1 MEIRKLVQGSWL
13 ATSLLLLCCA
23 DSGSSGGFDVGM
35 ESIRV
40 EELMEKVERL
50 ASDEFQGR
58 LPGTPGEELTINY
71 LAEQFRRNG
80 LSQARSDGSY
90 FQSVPL
96 LGITSNPEGG
106 LVVTRGSSRVEFE
119 YRNEFMGGTRHVKDR
134 VQVSNSELVFV
145 GYGVLAPEYEWDDF
159 GNFDLKGKTLIFLVN
174 DPPLVDPDD
183 NSKLDESMFGG
194 RAMTYYGRW
203 SYKYEIAAEKGAAAC
218 LIIHETGPAGYPWEV
233 VRAGWSGE
241 QFDLMTEDQ
250 NLSRAAIEGWI
261 TWETA
266 EKIFQLAGRNLQELK
281 KAAAQS
287 RFEPVPLDLKVS
299 VAVRNTLHPIT
310 SNNVIARLEGSD
322 PQLKDEHVIYLA
334 HWDHMGTDPELEGD
348 QIYNGARDNGT
359 GTAALL
365 ELAEAFAALKTPP
378 RRSILFLGSTA
389 EEQGL
394 LGSRYYTERPLY
406 PLAKTAAVINM
417 DAMNIWGRSTDVTVV
432 GLGNST
438 LDDVLAEAA
447 HELGRTLRADP
458 EPEKGF
464 FYRSDHFSF
473 AKQGVPSLYVDPG
486 VDFIGQPEGWG
497 LEKRSEYTRER
508 YHKPADEV
516 DSTWDLSGLADDL
529 RLLFLVGYRVANQ
542 DAYPEWK
549 SGTEFKAKREQ
560 MLREAGQ

>member
-1 MEIRKLVQGSWL
+1 MEIFKLVQGSWL

-23 DSGSSGGFDVGM
+23 DSGCSSGFDVGM

-71 LAEQFRRNG
+71 LAEQFSRHG
-80 LSQARSDGSY
+80 LSQAGSDGSY

-96 LGITSNPEGG
+96 LGITSIPEGG

-119 YRNEFMGGTRHVKDR
+119 YRNEFMGGTRHVKNQ

-145 GYGVLAPEYEWDDF
+145 GYGVVAPEYEWDDF
-159 GNFDLKGKTLIFLVN
+159 GTFDVKGKTLICLVN

-183 NSKLDESMFGG
+183 SSKLDERMFGG

-266 EKIFQLAGRNLQELK
+266 ENIFQLAGRNLQDLK
-281 KAAAQS
+281 EAAARL

-378 RRSILFLGSTA
+378 RRSILFLASTA

-394 LGSRYYTERPLY
+394 LGSRYYAERPLY
-406 PLAKTAAVINM
+406 PLTKTAAVINM
-417 DAMNIWGRSTDVTVV
+417 DAMNIWGRSKDVTVV

-497 LEKRSEYTRER
+497 LEKRNEYTRER
-508 YHKPADEV
+508 YHKPADEI
-516 DSTWDLSGLADDL
+516 DSTWDLSGLAEDL

-549 SGTEFKAKREQ
+549 SGTEFKDKREQ
-560 MLREAGQ
+560 MLREAEQ

>member
-1 MEIRKLVQGSWL
+1 MGICKLVQGSWL

-23 DSGSSGGFDVGM
+23 DSGGSSGFDVGM

-71 LAEQFRRNG
+71 LAEQFSRNG
-80 LSQARSDGSY
+80 LSRARPDGSY
-90 FQSVPL
+90 FQRVPL
-96 LGITSNPEGG
+96 LGITSIPEGG
-106 LVVTRGSSRVEFE
+106 LVVNRGTSRVEFD
-119 YRNEFMGGTRHVKDR
+119 YRNEFMGGTRHVKNR
-134 VQVSNSELVFV
+134 VHVNNSELVFV
-145 GYGVLAPEYEWDDF
+145 GYGVVAPEYEWDDF

-174 DPPLVDPDD
+174 DPPVVDPDD
-183 NSKLDESMFGG
+183 NSKLDERMFGG

-250 NLSRAAIEGWI
+250 NLSRAAFEGWV

-281 KAAAQS
+281 EAAARS

-299 VAVRNTLHPIT
+299 VAVRNTLNPIT

-322 PQLKDEHVIYLA
+322 PQLKDEYVIYLA
-334 HWDHMGTDPELEGD
+334 HWDHMGTDLELEGD

-378 RRSILFLGSTA
+378 RRSILFLASTA

-406 PLAKTAAVINM
+406 PLTKTAAVINM

-516 DSTWDLSGLADDL
+516 DSTWDLSGLEDDL

-542 DAYPEWK
+542 DVYPEWK
-549 SGTEFKAKREQ
+549 SGTEFKSKREQ

>member
-1 MEIRKLVQGSWL
+1 MEICKLVQGSWL

-23 DSGSSGGFDVGM
+23 DSGGSRGFDVGM

-71 LAEQFRRNG
+71 LAEQFSRNG
-80 LSQARSDGSY
+80 LSRARSDGSY

-96 LGITSNPEGG
+96 LGITSTPEGG

-119 YRNEFMGGTRHVKDR
+119 YRNEFMGGTRHVKNR

-159 GNFDLKGKTLIFLVN
+159 GNFDLKGKTLIVLVN

-183 NSKLDESMFGG
+183 NSKLDERMFGG

-281 KAAAQS
+281 EAAAQS

-334 HWDHMGTDPELEGD
+334 HWDHMGTDSELEGD

-417 DAMNIWGRSTDVTVV
+417 DAMNIWGRTTDVTVV

-516 DSTWDLSGLADDL
+516 DSTWDLSGLVDDL

-542 DAYPEWK
+542 DVYPEWK

-560 MLREAGQ
+560 MLLEAGQ